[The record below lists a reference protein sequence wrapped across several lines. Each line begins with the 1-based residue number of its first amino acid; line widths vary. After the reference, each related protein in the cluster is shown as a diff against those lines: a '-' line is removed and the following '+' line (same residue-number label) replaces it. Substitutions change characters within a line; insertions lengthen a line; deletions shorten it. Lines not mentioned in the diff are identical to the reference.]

1 MKPLKIIKAFLP
13 ALLLCFAIA
22 GCSNN
27 TEPPEKLIVGGW
39 EHMSQTWCEFNDDNT
54 CIIGGMAGEY
64 EIKDDNSISLSVNG
78 SDDSLDFEWAGSPE
92 QADAE
97 HWFVDE
103 DTLFI
108 NGMQYP
114 RAEEEATSADEKSSS
129 SDSDSLES
137 SAESETEGET
147 KA

>member
-1 MKPLKIIKAFLP
+1 MKPLKILKAFLP

-22 GCSNN
+22 GCSGEK
-27 TEPPEKLIVGGW
+27 EPPSQLIIGEW

-64 EIKDDNSISLSVNG
+64 EIKDDNSISLGVYG
-78 SDDSLDFEWAGSPE
+78 SDDVLSFEWAASRD
-92 QADAE
+92 QVDAE
-97 HWFVDE
+97 HWYVDE

-114 RAEEEATSADEKSSS
+114 RIEESETTADNQSADSDS
-129 SDSDSLES
+129 SDSD
-137 SAESETEGET
+137 ETDSEGET
-147 KA
+147 QSQSE